1 MCLGRIFH
9 PKEQDLSQSP
19 DASHPPAQ
27 TPQGSLLALGRP
39 TIFLGKVLWI
49 CALLFSGIRA
59 EGVKYAGGG
68 AGDENHSPNL
78 AYTEEVFDLQLG

>member
-9 PKEQDLSQSP
+9 PKEQDLSHSP

-39 TIFLGKVLWI
+39 TTFLGQVLWI
-49 CALLFSGIRA
+49 YALLFSGK
-59 EGVKYAGGG
+59 EQG
-68 AGDENHSPNL
+68 
-78 AYTEEVFDLQLG
+78 